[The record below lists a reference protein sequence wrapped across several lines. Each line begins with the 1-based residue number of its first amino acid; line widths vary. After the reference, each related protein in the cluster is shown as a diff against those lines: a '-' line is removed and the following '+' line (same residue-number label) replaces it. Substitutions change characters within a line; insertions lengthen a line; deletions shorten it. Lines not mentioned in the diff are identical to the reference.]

1 MQTIETRTQ
10 CADIKLRARARTRN
24 GWARTPWTARPG
36 LARTFAHACAEAGHD
51 ACSSGDA
58 SRACT
63 SVCGVGSH
71 QKATG
76 EEHARRRS
84 SCCASRQQG
93 AASSVEEETNAS
105 SIVGDVLCRVPA
117 IIILPSYA
125 LYPRRETFDSACTK
139 GPKARG
145 SRLPG
150 LTRQGGKH
158 TLQRPK
164 TKGQCARRRAGPR
177 HGDHPGPGRPPF
189 WRTVVGRPCKGLYRG
204 ALKINT
210 RHTPRA
216 ERERE
221 RDQERERALL
231 LY

>member
-1 MQTIETRTQ
+1 M
-10 CADIKLRARARTRN
+10 
-24 GWARTPWTARPG
+24 P
-36 LARTFAHACAEAGHD
+36 
-51 ACSSGDA
+51 
-58 SRACT
+58 
-63 SVCGVGSH
+63 
-71 QKATG
+71 
-76 EEHARRRS
+76 
-84 SCCASRQQG
+84 
-93 AASSVEEETNAS
+93 AASLAMSFAECPPLLFFLLTPCTPE
-105 SIVGDVLCRVPA
+105 GKPLQCQK
-117 IIILPSYA
+117 
-125 LYPRRETFDSACTK
+125 TK
-139 GPKARG
+139 GPKG

-189 WRTVVGRPCKGLYRG
+189 WRTVVGRPRKGLYRG

>member
-1 MQTIETRTQ
+1 MLGTATAAQHQHRALTSHDIQVSGMADKSCCQVLSRNSVAPHTHTHTYTHTRRTHRARREARAGMQTIETRTQ

-125 LYPRRETFDSACTK
+125 LYPEGKPLTGRVQIVAC
-139 GPKARG
+139 R
-145 SRLPG
+145 S
-150 LTRQGGKH
+150 
-158 TLQRPK
+158 
-164 TKGQCARRRAGPR
+164 
-177 HGDHPGPGRPPF
+177 
-189 WRTVVGRPCKGLYRG
+189 
-204 ALKINT
+204 
-210 RHTPRA
+210 
-216 ERERE
+216 
-221 RDQERERALL
+221 
-231 LY
+231 